1 MPYRRL
7 PNTDSSRLK
16 ALETALKKGQD
27 IPPFNLAF
35 SQSSYQKVQSFLPLW
50 QKSLIEN
57 KTTFNVQIKNNK
69 EYLKKLKKAKIYIS
83 HFIQVINMG
92 IIRGELHEN
101 IKNYYKLPV
110 NNKKI
115 PSLNTENDIIHW
127 GENIIKGER
136 KRKIEGHNPITNPTI
151 AIVKVH
157 YDNFIEAYNFQK
169 TLQKNHTRTLQNI
182 ASLRKNADE
191 IILHIWNDV
200 ESFFNNLSEE
210 KKRIEAQKYGITY
223 VYRKNELGRIQLFK
237 DDFQQTI

>member
-16 ALETALKKGQD
+16 ALEISLKKGQD

-69 EYLKKLKKAKIYIS
+69 EYLKKQKKAKIYIS

-92 IIRGELHEN
+92 IIRGELPAS
-101 IKNYYKLPV
+101 IKNYYKLPIDD
-110 NNKKI
+110 KKI
-115 PSLNTENDIIHW
+115 PSLNTENDIIYW
-127 GENIIKGER
+127 GENTILGET
-136 KRKIEGHNPITNPTI
+136 KRKMEGHSPITNPTI

-157 YDNFIEAYNFQK
+157 YDNFIEAYKFQK
-169 TLQKNHTRTLQNI
+169 TLQKNHARTLQNI

-200 ESFFNNLSEE
+200 ESFFNNLSEDQ
-210 KKRIEAQKYGITY
+210 KRIEAQKYGITY
-223 VYRKNELGRIQLFK
+223 VYRKNELGKIQLFK